1 MALMELNREPSA
13 VFLPRRTRFVVGVD
27 LGQSADPTAIAV
39 LEYAAGVIDTGS
51 DYERHIGQTEHLQSD
66 AERIDVRHLERLP
79 LGLSYPAQVQ
89 YVSDLLQREP
99 LYSGRTDL
107 VVDETGVGRPVADLF
122 DDTGLRPIRVS
133 ITAGSEVKAQGNRR
147 WHVAKTVLISTLD
160 ARLHTGELRFA
171 DKLTESAAMR
181 EELKDFRRHVGA
193 AGRFTYEARQGKHDD
208 LVLAVAISLWWAVR
222 PPPGS
227 DGGVGVYSAFADQ
240 INAENERKRNAR

>member
-1 MALMELNREPSA
+1 VELSREPST
-13 VFLPRRTRFVVGVD
+13 VFLPRHTRFVVGVD

-51 DYERHIGQTEHLQSD
+51 EYERHIGQTEHLQTD
-66 AERIDVRHLERLP
+66 AARIDVRHLERLP

-89 YVSDLLQREP
+89 YVADLLRREP
-99 LYSGRTDL
+99 LCGGHTDL

-122 DDTGLRPIRVS
+122 DDAGLRPIRVS
-133 ITAGSEVKAQGNRR
+133 ITAGSEVKGQGNRR

-171 DKLTESAAMR
+171 DRLTESAAMR
-181 EELKDFRRHVGA
+181 EELKDFRRHVGT
-193 AGRFTYEARQGKHDD
+193 AGRFSYEARQGKHDD

-227 DGGVGVYSAFADQ
+227 DGGVGFWSLATPQ
-240 INAENERKRNAR
+240 AESSLP